1 MEKSL
6 FISSFDSTLYQI
18 YGFASRHLGS
28 GSRYVWH
35 VFFLFFFTALLLLLW
50 RRFGPCLHPRW
61 RHFSMAVMAVFII
74 RLALFDNPLA
84 WRGYKRV
91 VPSDSL
97 SYLTA
102 KRALDRFRNLEL
114 LPRRLDYL
122 IVGSSLPLTA
132 LEAFKEMVPNSE
144 YLHVY
149 GMRVMEYVFC
159 EKEVESFKP
168 SRVLLY
174 ATIYDL
180 GHVTGPEKYQTFY
193 SLEDLMPWFFKAQ
206 SKRLPREARPELYLG
221 KILAGCLF
229 PEYRYS
235 SFFREAVE
243 RFLGRPAQSL
253 ARGKTPEEVLKIRSD
268 RQIGNVRSLSG
279 ASVDINLFFLE
290 EFLRFCREKHIKV
303 IILEGRINPL
313 AETPKSRELSLVAVQ
328 KLKQMADKYNHVRFV
343 MASELV
349 RLEAEDFKDM
359 IHVKP
364 ESSVKYSQSVLTYL
378 EGAGAGNKNA

>member
-1 MEKSL
+1 
-6 FISSFDSTLYQI
+6 
-18 YGFASRHLGS
+18 
-28 GSRYVWH
+28 
-35 VFFLFFFTALLLLLW
+35 
-50 RRFGPCLHPRW
+50 
-61 RHFSMAVMAVFII
+61 MAVIAVFII

-91 VPSDSL
+91 FPSDNL

-132 LEAFKEMVPNSE
+132 LGAFKELIPNSE

-159 EKEVESFKP
+159 EKEVESFNP

-180 GHVTGPEKYQTFY
+180 GHVAGPEKYQAFY
-193 SLEDLMPWFFKAQ
+193 SLGDLKSWFFNAQ

-243 RFLGRPAQSL
+243 RFLGRPAQSMV
-253 ARGKTPEEVLKIRSD
+253 RGKKTEEVLKIRID

-290 EFLRFCREKHIKV
+290 EFLRFCGKKKIDV
-303 IILEGRINPL
+303 VILEGHISPL
-313 AETPKSRELSLVAVQ
+313 VETPPIRELHSVTMRKLSQMSLRYA
-328 KLKQMADKYNHVRFV
+328 HVRWV
-343 MASELV
+343 PASELV
-349 RLEAEDFKDM
+349 RLEDEDFSDM
-359 IHVKP
+359 IHAKP
-364 ESSVKYSQSVLTYL
+364 EASVKYSQSVLAYL
-378 EGAGAGNKNA
+378 NREKLSG